1 MPLIHQ
7 DGATNK
13 ATIKSRAGPN
23 VALLGLLVVLLV
35 GLGLRLAYL
44 LGASPFA
51 DEYSSVIAARGIL
64 SQGLPLLPSGFFYGH
79 DVLFSYAAAGAAFLG
94 PDDLIAVRVLSL
106 LASLGSIA
114 LTYVA
119 GRRLF
124 SWRAGLLA
132 AALVALSPVGV
143 LWGARARAYALE
155 QFLTLVA
162 FLLFYLGVEDERPAW
177 RRLGLLILVA
187 AVYVHP
193 EAAFL
198 LAGLALAVLVLRGPR
213 WWLHLDRLIEF
224 ALAGVG
230 VVGRYLLQNVVAG
243 GEVGGFST
251 IADARPTFGFL
262 ANWGN
267 GFRAAGSF
275 LLAGPMLPATALALI
290 AILVAVVYRNNER
303 WAYAIRF
310 LALSLAAI
318 LLQMVFVIG
327 GTWQSARYLVFALPL
342 LFLLAG
348 AGLDTIGEWLSP
360 RLPRQAVTAGLVIV
374 AFLALAPSIPDAVR
388 AATSD
393 EIAYDRAFD
402 YLAGQ
407 WQAGDRLATSAPAAA
422 WVHRGSVDYFA
433 LGRNYEEFV
442 WQKEGR
448 WYDKWGGS
456 PLIRTAPEL
465 AAALDGAEAAGMTL
479 WFVTDEMRLLQ
490 RFDHD
495 FVQTVWDRMSLVHA
509 DGRALVFR
517 SRPRRVFAV
526 AVGTPRRETF
536 GEQIALAG
544 YALGEPAQAGSP
556 PEGALVV
563 EPGSSLPLRFTWQA
577 LSPLTNTWTLF
588 VHLTDANGQGWGQID
603 GLPLRGLYPMH
614 LWQPGIG
621 YVDGW
626 SLPLSADMPPGR
638 YRLEIGFYDLASGD
652 RLPVSEGPGRLPGE
666 ALILDYVTVADGRE
680 PATPEVPLDAELGGA
695 LRLLGVSPDLVD
707 HPVRP
712 GEKLSLTLHWQVLAP
727 TDEAYTL
734 FVHAVGADG
743 AVLTQVDGQ
752 PQGGFCPTVFW
763 DPGERLQDGV
773 VLQIPADAEPG
784 VYQVVGGLYLLTTG
798 ERLPTSGAG
807 ALPGDAVFLATLSVE
822 R

>member
-13 ATIKSRAGPN
+13 ATVKSRAGPN

-79 DVLFSYAAAGAAFLG
+79 DVLFSYAAAGAALLG
-94 PDDLIAVRVLSL
+94 PDDLMAVRVLSL
-106 LASLGSIA
+106 LASLGTIILA
-114 LTYVA
+114 YVVSQQ
-119 GRRLF
+119 LF

-132 AALVALSPVGV
+132 AALAALSPAGV

-162 FLLFYLGVEDERPAW
+162 FWLFYLGVEDERPAW
-177 RRLGLLILVA
+177 RRLGLLVLVA
-187 AVYVHP
+187 AVFVHP

-198 LAGLALAVLVLRGPR
+198 LVGLALAVLVLRGLR
-213 WWLHLDRLIEF
+213 WWYHLDRLIEF
-224 ALAGVG
+224 ALAGVS

-243 GEVGGFST
+243 GEVGSFST

-267 GFRAAGSF
+267 GFQAVGSF
-275 LLAGPMLPATALALI
+275 LLAGPVLPATILALI
-290 AILVAVVYRNNER
+290 AILGTVACRSSNR

-310 LALSLAAI
+310 LALTLAAI
-318 LLQMVFVIG
+318 LLQMIFLIG
-327 GTWQSARYLVFALPL
+327 GTWQSARYLIFALPL
-342 LFLLAG
+342 FFLLAG
-348 AGLDTIGEWLSP
+348 AGLDTVGEWLSP

-374 AFLALAPSIPDAVR
+374 AFLALAPSIPGAVR

-402 YLAGQ
+402 YLAQQ

-422 WVHRGSVDYFA
+422 WVSRGGVDYFA
-433 LGRNYEEFV
+433 LGKNYEEFV
-442 WQKEGR
+442 WQKEGQ

-465 AAALDGAEAAGMTL
+465 AAALDEAEAAGVTL
-479 WFVTDEMRLLQ
+479 WFITDEMRLLQ
-490 RFDHD
+490 RFDRD
-495 FVQTVWDRMSLVHA
+495 FVQTVWDRMSLVYA
-509 DGRALVFR
+509 DERALVFR
-517 SRPRRVFAV
+517 ARSARAFALEV
-526 AVGTPRRETF
+526 DTPRRESF
-536 GEQIALAG
+536 GEQIALTG
-544 YALGEPAQAGSP
+544 YALGDPAQAGSP
-556 PEGALVV
+556 PGSALVV
-563 EPGSSLPLRFTWQA
+563 EPGSEMPLRFTWQA
-577 LSPLTNTWTLF
+577 LSPLTNTWSLF
-588 VHLTDANGQGWGQID
+588 IHLTDAAGQGWAQID

-621 YVDGW
+621 YNDDWVL
-626 SLPLSADMPPGR
+626 SLSDDMPPGH

-652 RLPVSEGPGRLPGE
+652 RLPVGEGSGRLPGE
-666 ALILDYVTVADGRE
+666 TLILDFVTVGGGQE
-680 PATPEVPLDAELGGA
+680 PPTAEVPLDAELGGA
-695 LRLLGVSPDLVD
+695 IRLLGVSPDLAARA
-707 HPVRP
+707 VRP
-712 GEKLSLTLHWQVLAP
+712 DEKLSLTLHWQALAP
-727 TDEAYTL
+727 TDEVYTL
-734 FVHAVGADG
+734 FVHVVGADG
-743 AVLTQVDGQ
+743 AVLTQYDSQ
-752 PQGGFCPTVFW
+752 PQQAFYPTAFW
-763 DPGERLQDGV
+763 DPGERLQDEV
-773 VLQIPADAEPG
+773 LLQIPADAEPG
-784 VYQVVGGLYLLTTG
+784 VYQVVGGFYLLTTG
-798 ERLPTSGAG
+798 ERLPTSGAD
-807 ALPGDAVFLATLSVE
+807 ALPEDAILLTALSVE